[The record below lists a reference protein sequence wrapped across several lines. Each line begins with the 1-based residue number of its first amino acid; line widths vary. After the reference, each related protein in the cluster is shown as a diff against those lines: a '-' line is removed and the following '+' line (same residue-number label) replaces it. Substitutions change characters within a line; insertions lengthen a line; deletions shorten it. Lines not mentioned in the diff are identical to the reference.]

1 MKKCALNHVS
11 FKSYVVQ
18 ISSDS
23 AEDDAF
29 YKRKEKVFFV
39 TENALLFN
47 FTEHSSLALVMSLV
61 TKHAKKHQVI
71 AAMVGLLNEYHQ
83 RLPLC
88 LLSYRYFHY

>member
-47 FTEHSSLALVMSLV
+47 FTEHSSLALVM
-61 TKHAKKHQVI
+61 
-71 AAMVGLLNEYHQ
+71 
-83 RLPLC
+83 
-88 LLSYRYFHY
+88 

>member
-1 MKKCALNHVS
+1 MKKCALNRVS

-71 AAMVGLLNEYHQ
+71 AAMVGFLNEHHQ
-83 RLPLC
+83 CYQLC
-88 LLSYRYFHY
+88 LL